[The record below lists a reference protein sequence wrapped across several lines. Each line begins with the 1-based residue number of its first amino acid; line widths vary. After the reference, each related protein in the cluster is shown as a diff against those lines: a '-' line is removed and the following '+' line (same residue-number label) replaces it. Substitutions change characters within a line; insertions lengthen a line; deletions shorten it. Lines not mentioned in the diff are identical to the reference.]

1 MSGQWKE
8 VVKLAFR
15 GERFRDH
22 AIDLTAIGEMT
33 HFQSMVAET
42 AKTLWRVS
50 NPERERLPMRFEE
63 RTRLYIRRIEEG
75 SAVVPL
81 EVRIEEPEQPELLE
95 LEPTEVNEA
104 IALLQE
110 VYRAVEMDQVLPE
123 RFPRSLVPEYEKWGE
138 CLADDEVIQVL
149 TEGKEPARVTA
160 TSRSRLAAFRE
171 ATHEGHIDVT
181 GEVLQADVRQNR
193 FEVWPDDKRGITVS
207 FSPTH
212 EDAVTSALR
221 DHRTVRVQ
229 VIGRAKFS
237 ALGQPEGIT
246 QVDELRVQPVGELEY
261 DTTARP
267 IEDIL
272 AELAAQVPQEDWE
285 RLPPDLTDNL
295 DHYLYGTPKR

>member
-1 MSGQWKE
+1 MSGQWQE

-42 AKTLWRVS
+42 AKTLWRAS
-50 NPERERLPMRFEE
+50 NPDRERLPRRFEE

-123 RFPRSLVPEYEKWGE
+123 RFPKSLVPEYEKWGE
-138 CLADDEVIQVL
+138 GLADDEVIQVL

-160 TSRSRLAAFRE
+160 TSRSRLATFRE

-181 GEVLQADVRQNR
+181 GKVLEADVRQKR
-193 FEVWPDDKRGITVS
+193 FEVWPDDNRGITVS
-207 FSPTH
+207 FSLGQ
-212 EDAVTSALR
+212 EDVVTSALR
-221 DHRTVRVQ
+221 AHRTVRVQ
-229 VIGRAKFS
+229 VIGRAEFS
-237 ALGQPEGIT
+237 ALGQPERIT
-246 QVDELRVQPVGELEY
+246 QVDELRVQSVGEPGY

-272 AELAAQVPQEDWE
+272 VELAAQVPQQDWE
-285 RLPPDLTDNL
+285 KLPRDLTDNL